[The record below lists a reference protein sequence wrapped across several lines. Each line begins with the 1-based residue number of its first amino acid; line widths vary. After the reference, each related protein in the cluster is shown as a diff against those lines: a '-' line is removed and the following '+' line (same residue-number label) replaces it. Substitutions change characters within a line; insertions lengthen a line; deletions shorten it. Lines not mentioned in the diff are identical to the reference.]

1 MNTHSFDVRCD
12 DCGRNVTIRTVYESV
27 NANGFRGY
35 SYVSRCA
42 CGARLEADGCDGK
55 IIPSAMRCRAREQ
68 RQSVMIRRT
77 VDSHLRSLPPSATK
91 SMLTDSRVTM
101 VRLIDDASWVVYRL
115 PDGRSIAYLREPQ
128 LYSLIDSDPV
138 KLFPDID
145 ALAAHLAGV

>member
-1 MNTHSFDVRCD
+1 
-12 DCGRNVTIRTVYESV
+12 
-27 NANGFRGY
+27 
-35 SYVSRCA
+35 
-42 CGARLEADGCDGK
+42 
-55 IIPSAMRCRAREQ
+55 
-68 RQSVMIRRT
+68 
-77 VDSHLRSLPPSATK
+77 
-91 SMLTDSRVTM
+91 MLTDSRVTM